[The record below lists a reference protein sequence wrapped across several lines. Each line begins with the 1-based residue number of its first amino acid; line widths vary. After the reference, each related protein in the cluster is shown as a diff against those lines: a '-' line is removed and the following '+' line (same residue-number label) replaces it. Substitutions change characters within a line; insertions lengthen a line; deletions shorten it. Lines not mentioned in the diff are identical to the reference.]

1 MSDEEDYM
9 SEDFFKKCTQ
19 TDIRPGLNKTL
30 GARREHEMLKKRT
43 ACVEEQQRNRKEK
56 KSRTELEM
64 EKREE
69 GLATS
74 IIDSSNK
81 GFALLAKMG
90 YKQGERLGKDQSGRL
105 EPVQI
110 TFRQGR
116 GGLGRDTAIKAFEEQ
131 KQRILE
137 ERAARIVAD
146 FDPLQFRAQM
156 REKHLAKRTESDLVK
171 AQKSC
176 RELDQKKDFDSPAEQ
191 WFWPKEPKLKEQ
203 EEDAEEEEEEEEE
216 EELFS
221 PSEKLEMLVTYLRTE
236 HLYCLFCGI
245 SYEDTEDMEQ
255 NCPGPGR
262 EDHDDL

>member
-1 MSDEEDYM
+1 
-9 SEDFFKKCTQ
+9 
-19 TDIRPGLNKTL
+19 
-30 GARREHEMLKKRT
+30 
-43 ACVEEQQRNRKEK
+43 
-56 KSRTELEM
+56 
-64 EKREE
+64 
-69 GLATS
+69 
-74 IIDSSNK
+74 
-81 GFALLAKMG
+81 MG
-90 YKQGERLGKDQSGRL
+90 
-105 EPVQI
+105 
-110 TFRQGR
+110 
-116 GGLGRDTAIKAFEEQ
+116 
-131 KQRILE
+131 ILE

-176 RELDQKKDFDSPAEQ
+176 RELD
-191 WFWPKEPKLKEQ
+191 Q